1 MTLGQR
7 LKEVKLTLEKPYHL
21 FAKSNTGK
29 ILLYLEGTDKS
40 KLEFSGNS
48 MADVLETAE
57 TYIEHEKKMGAL
69 RSETENSETENEKTL
84 Q

>member
-21 FAKSNTGK
+21 FAKTSNGK
-29 ILLYLEGTDKS
+29 IVLYLEGTDKS

-48 MADVLETAE
+48 IADVLETAE
-57 TYIEHEKKMGAL
+57 TYIDHEKKMGSL
-69 RSETENSETENEKTL
+69 RSKREETENEKTL